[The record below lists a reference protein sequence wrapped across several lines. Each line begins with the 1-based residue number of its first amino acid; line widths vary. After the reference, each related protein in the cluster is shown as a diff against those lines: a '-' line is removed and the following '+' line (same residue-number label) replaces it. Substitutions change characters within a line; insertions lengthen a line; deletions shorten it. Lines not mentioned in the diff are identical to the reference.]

1 MPVTTRNITFLVGD
15 PYEPSFA
22 TVTGRGDNPTYKWVF
37 FTPGKPIYF
46 RPFIEVILGRDRPC
60 RSLQEKGGSKWTSK
74 WIYIYISHRIHGTG
88 IKKKL
93 QLVDFLMA
101 NDSVDV
107 GKYTSPMGAMGIIC
121 DFTSHPVIQLISM
134 GSG

>member
-1 MPVTTRNITFLVGD
+1 MDIQVDL
-15 PYEPSFA
+15 
-22 TVTGRGDNPTYKWVF
+22 
-37 FTPGKPIYF
+37 
-46 RPFIEVILGRDRPC
+46 
-60 RSLQEKGGSKWTSK
+60 
-74 WIYIYISHRIHGTG
+74 YIYISHRIHGTG